1 MAINYIK
8 IRSMDTVLPQFMVE
22 KDKDKQMY
30 DMVKK
35 YSVLA
40 VKFLVNKLTPVLL
53 GLNAKQERNY
63 ETIALNFYI

>member
-1 MAINYIK
+1 
-8 IRSMDTVLPQFMVE
+8 MDTVLPQFMVE

-35 YSVLA
+35 YSVLV